1 MWAQV
6 IDVDIS
12 DVAEAVQGVNER
24 VIPMV
29 REAPGLVCGYWIR
42 LDDTHGT
49 SIAVFETE
57 AQAQAMAPPADA
69 PSPGVSITSIKVGE
83 VIGNI

>member
-12 DVAEAVQGVNER
+12 DIAAAVQGVKEQ

-29 REAPGLVCGYWIR
+29 REAPGFVCGYWIQ

-49 SIAVFETE
+49 SFAVFETE
-57 AQAQAMAPPADA
+57 AQAQSMAPPQDG
-69 PSPGVSITSIKVGE
+69 PSPGVKITSVKVGE